1 MSPLPCQLDVKKMN
15 TFSLKTG
22 CPVPCGHQDTHL
34 AKTLSSTCS
43 LPERKK
49 YQHKSLDR
57 VLNINYLGKRKYIKW
72 YNK

>member
-1 MSPLPCQLDVKKMN
+1 MQRENHSTFVSTSMPIRCKKKKLN

-49 YQHKSLDR
+49 YQHKSFR
-57 VLNINYLGKRKYIKW
+57 
-72 YNK
+72 